1 METDDLEKIG
11 GLKEELLAKVLR
23 SFTLS
28 RRCGMPSATT
38 RRSILRRLCGA
49 AEIPLTFQELL

>member
-1 METDDLEKIG
+1 MEPDELEKIG
-11 GLKEELLAKVLR
+11 GLKEELLVKVLR

-38 RRSILRRLCGA
+38 PRCILRKLCGV
-49 AEIPLTFQELL
+49 AEIPLNFQEL